1 MTITRYEYT
10 VNPPRTASMIAAAF
24 LELGSH
30 LTLRQYPL
38 PMDMD
43 FATIRRTTIIALF
56 ADDELAGML
65 ALKGGNAL
73 SLVYGITSRTSV
85 DLDFSIAQ
93 DFPDFP
99 RAKERI
105 FRVLK
110 DRFDSAGYVVF
121 DEKLTPKPRIDG
133 EDIKPWW
140 GGYEL
145 NFKLLQKNRY
155 AELLH
160 NQPGKLR
167 IKAMPT
173 GPGQKRVFKVD
184 LSKYEYIAGRE
195 EHELDHH
202 SIYVYTPEM
211 IVLEKLR
218 AICQQ
223 MDEYTN
229 KGQAAARARDFFDIY
244 ETITKRSIDLTTSG
258 NLELLHLIFDAKKV
272 PLALLAQVEDT
283 REFHRP
289 DWLDVEASVPGGQV
303 KDFDF
308 YFDFVLAQIERLK
321 TFGVM

>member
-1 MTITRYEYT
+1 
-10 VNPPRTASMIAAAF
+10 
-24 LELGSH
+24 
-30 LTLRQYPL
+30 
-38 PMDMD
+38 MDMD

-73 SLVYGITSRTSV
+73 SLVHGITSRTSV

-105 FRVLK
+105 FRLLK

-133 EDIKPWW
+133 EDTKPWW

-145 NFKLLQKNRY
+145 NFKLIRKERY
-155 AELLH
+155 EELLRSR
-160 NQPGKLR
+160 PDKLR
-167 IKAMPT
+167 IEAMET

-184 LSKYEYIAGRE
+184 LSKCEYIAGKE
-195 EHELDHH
+195 KCELDDYA
-202 SIYVYTPEM
+202 IYVYSPEM
-211 IVLEKLR
+211 IVIEKLR

-223 MDEYTN
+223 MPEY
-229 KGQAAARARDFFDIY
+229 AAPHTTTARARDFFDIY
-244 ETITKRSIDLTTSG
+244 ETIIKRSIDLTTPA
-258 NLELLHLIFDAKKV
+258 NLELLRLIFDAKRA
-272 PLALLAQVEDT
+272 PLALLARVGET

-289 DWLDVEASVPGGQV
+289 DWAAVETTVAGEQIEG
-303 KDFDF
+303 FDF

-321 TFGVM
+321 ALGVI

>member
-1 MTITRYEYT
+1 
-10 VNPPRTASMIAAAF
+10 
-24 LELGSH
+24 
-30 LTLRQYPL
+30 
-38 PMDMD
+38 MD

-73 SLVYGITSRTSV
+73 SLVHGITSRTSV
-85 DLDFSIAQ
+85 DLDFSISQ

-99 RAKERI
+99 RARDSI

-121 DEKLTPKPRIDG
+121 DERLTPKPRIDG
-133 EDIKPWW
+133 EDVTPWW

-145 NFKLLQKNRY
+145 NFKLMGKERY
-155 AELLH
+155 EELLH
-160 NQPGKLR
+160 SRPGKLR
-167 IKAMPT
+167 IEAMPT

-184 LSKYEYIAGRE
+184 LSKYEYIAGKE
-195 EHELDHH
+195 EHELDHN

-211 IVLEKLR
+211 IVIEKLR

-223 MDEYTN
+223 MGEYTN
-229 KGQAAARARDFFDIY
+229 QGPAAARARDFFDIH
-244 ETITKRSIDLTTSG
+244 EAVTKRVIDLTAPS

-272 PLALLAQVEDT
+272 PLALLSKVRGT

-289 DWLDVEASVPGGQV
+289 DWLDVEASVAGRV
-303 KDFDF
+303 ENFDF
-308 YFDFVLAQIERLK
+308 YFDFVLAEIEQLK
-321 TFGVM
+321 SRGVV